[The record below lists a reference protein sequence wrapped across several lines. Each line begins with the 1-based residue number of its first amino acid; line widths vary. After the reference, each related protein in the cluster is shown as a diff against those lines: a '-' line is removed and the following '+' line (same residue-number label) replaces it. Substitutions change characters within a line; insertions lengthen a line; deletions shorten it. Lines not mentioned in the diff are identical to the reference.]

1 MNVLKNR
8 KASFLILTAVYIFAA
23 AAGILV
29 YIYLPLSQ
37 SWLKLLIA
45 DVVATVVTFSFSLI
59 FENAS
64 VYDPYWSVQ
73 PIVILIAFAIKAKEL
88 GWAQIL
94 MLIAVC
100 VWGVRL
106 TANWAY
112 TFHGLNHQDWR
123 YTMLKEKTGKLYPLV
138 NFLGIHLVPTL
149 IVYGCTLPAVFL
161 METLPAMNTASTV
174 FFQIFTVMS
183 LGAATLQ
190 GVADIQMHAFR
201 KRKSG
206 GFIREGVWKHSRHP
220 NYLGEILMW
229 WGVALACFF
238 AMPQYWYLSA
248 GALMNN
254 LLFLFVSIPMA
265 DKRQSRKEGFDKY
278 KKETRMLLPFPKSA
292 EKIDDSRALF
302 DDYRAS

>member
-1 MNVLKNR
+1 MAVVY
-8 KASFLILTAVYIFAA
+8 ALTVVV
-23 AAGILV
+23 GVLV
-29 YIYLPLSQ
+29 YLYLPLSE

-45 DVVATVVTFSFSLI
+45 DIVATVVTFSFSLI

-73 PIVILIAFAIKAKEL
+73 PIVILIAFAIGVGRL

-94 MLIAVC
+94 ILLAVC

-112 TFHGLNHQDWR
+112 TFHGLKHQDWR

-149 IVYGCTLPAVFL
+149 VVYGCTLPAVFL
-161 METLPAMNTASTV
+161 FEKLPAISTAGAV
-174 FFQIFTVMS
+174 FFELFTLLS

-190 GVADIQMHAFR
+190 CVADCQMHAFR
-201 KRKSG
+201 KSGKG
-206 GFIREGVWKHSRHP
+206 GFIRSGLWKHSRHP

-229 WGVALACFF
+229 WGVALACTS
-238 AMPQYWYLSA
+238 AMPQYWYLCA
-248 GALMNN
+248 GAVANT
-254 LLFLFVSIPMA
+254 LLFLFISIPMA

-278 KKETRMLLPFPKSA
+278 KKETRMLLPFPKPQIKVD
-292 EKIDDSRALF
+292 ETTVFNDKLF
-302 DDYRAS
+302 